1 MKEIKFCK
9 LFFANDLFFSS
20 SKEKYLGP
28 YSKQFIDEF
37 YKYKQYEIDILSF
50 LLDIRRYYI
59 QEQENIFDKILSKP

>member
-1 MKEIKFCK
+1 MESNNVRNSNVVKENSITNNVKK
-9 LFFANDLFFSS
+9 EVKS

-59 QEQENIFDKILSKP
+59 